1 MLRTYN
7 LSTQDYEMTVEIDTD
22 RMTEERLHEINKF
35 WGDAD
40 YRLAASNGDITA
52 AVLRQLFDEVRG
64 LVQRSP
70 RALSGVLYA
79 FAWEDAK
86 GKYKDGVEGWPAMD
100 GSEGIRIVSCWLELE
115 LDETI
120 HVEEVQPEARR
131 AA

>member
-22 RMTEERLHEINKF
+22 RMTEERLHEINRF

-52 AVLRQLFDEVRG
+52 AVLRQLFDEVRR

-115 LDETI
+115 LDEAI

>member
-22 RMTEERLHEINKF
+22 RMTEERLQEINRF

-52 AVLRQLFDEVRG
+52 AVLRLLFDEVRG

-115 LDETI
+115 LDELI

>member
-35 WGDAD
+35 WGDAE
-40 YRLAASNGDITA
+40 YRVANSNGDVTT
-52 AVLRQLFDEVRG
+52 AVLRLLFDEVRG

-70 RALSGVLYA
+70 RVLSGVLYA

-100 GSEGIRIVSCWLELE
+100 GSEGIRIVSCWIELE
-115 LDETI
+115 LDEDI
-120 HVEEVQPEARR
+120 FVEEVQPEARR

>member
-22 RMTEERLHEINKF
+22 RMTEERLHEINRF
-35 WGDAD
+35 WSDAD
-40 YRLAASNGDITA
+40 YRLAASNGDITT
-52 AVLRQLFDEVRG
+52 AVLRLLFDEVRG
-64 LVQRSP
+64 LVQRSQ

-100 GSEGIRIVSCWLELE
+100 GSAGIRIVSCWFE
-115 LDETI
+115 LDLDEAI

>member
-7 LSTQDYEMTVEIDTD
+7 LSTQDYEMAVEIDTD
-22 RMTEERLHEINKF
+22 RMTEERLHEINRF
-35 WGDAD
+35 WGDAE
-40 YRLAASNGDITA
+40 YRVAKSKGDVTA
-52 AVLRQLFDEVRG
+52 AVLRLLFDAVRG

-100 GSEGIRIVSCWLELE
+100 GSDGIRIVSCWLELE
-115 LDETI
+115 LDEFI
-120 HVEEVQPEARR
+120 HVEEIAATDRR

>member
-7 LSTQDYEMTVEIDTD
+7 LSTQDFEMTVEIDTD
-22 RMTEERLHEINKF
+22 RMTEDRLHEINKF

-40 YRLAASNGDITA
+40 YRLANSNGNITT
-52 AVLRQLFDEVRG
+52 AVLRLLFNEVRR

-86 GKYKDGVEGWPAMD
+86 GRYKDGIEGWPAMD
-100 GSEGIRIVSCWLELE
+100 GSDGIRIVSCWIELE
-115 LDETI
+115 LDEDI
-120 HVEEVQPEARR
+120 FVEEVTEAERR

>member
-1 MLRTYN
+1 MLHTYN
-7 LSTQDYEMTVEIDTD
+7 LSTHDYEMTVEIDTD

-40 YRLAASNGDITA
+40 YRVANSNGDVTT
-52 AVLRQLFDEVRG
+52 AVLRLLFDEVRG

-100 GSEGIRIVSCWLELE
+100 GSEGICIVSCWHELE
-115 LDETI
+115 LDEFI

>member
-1 MLRTYN
+1 MLRTYK

-22 RMTEERLHEINKF
+22 RMTEERLHEINRF

-40 YRLAASNGDITA
+40 YRLANCNGDVTA
-52 AVLRQLFDEVRG
+52 AVLRLLFDEVRG

-115 LDETI
+115 LDELI
-120 HVEEVQPEARR
+120 HVEEEQSVERR

>member
-40 YRLAASNGDITA
+40 YRVANSNGDVTT
-52 AVLRQLFDEVRG
+52 AVLRLLFEEVRG

-100 GSEGIRIVSCWLELE
+100 GREGIRIVSCWHELE
-115 LDETI
+115 LDEFI

>member
-1 MLRTYN
+1 MLRTYK

-22 RMTEERLHEINKF
+22 RMTEDRLHEINRF
-35 WGDAD
+35 WGDAE
-40 YRLAASNGDITA
+40 YRVANSNGDVTT
-52 AVLRQLFDEVRG
+52 AVLRLLFDEVRG
-64 LVQRSP
+64 LVRRSP

-79 FAWEDAK
+79 FAWEDSK

-115 LDETI
+115 LDEFI
-120 HVEEVQPEARR
+120 HVEEEQSVERR

>member
-7 LSTQDYEMTVEIDTD
+7 LSTQDYEMTVEIETD
-22 RMTEERLHEINKF
+22 RMTEERLHEINRF

-52 AVLRQLFDEVRG
+52 AVLRQLFDEVRR

-115 LDETI
+115 LDEFI